1 LFVQNIKINGCNR
14 SGFKICKSINE
25 TLNLWAANANRRITC
40 NEPMNPEGLLIVSE
54 LINAALDFEAI
65 RYSKII
71 DGILIK

>member
-25 TLNLWAANANRRITC
+25 TLNLWAANAKKRRITC

-54 LINAALDFEAI
+54 LINGIWTSAI
-65 RYSKII
+65 RYSK
-71 DGILIK
+71 K